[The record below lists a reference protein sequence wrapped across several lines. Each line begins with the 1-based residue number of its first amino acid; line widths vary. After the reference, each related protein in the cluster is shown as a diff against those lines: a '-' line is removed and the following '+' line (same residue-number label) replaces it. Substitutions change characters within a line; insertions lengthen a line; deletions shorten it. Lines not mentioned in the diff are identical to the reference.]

1 MAVSSEELRKAME
14 TLNISDVHIE
24 KEQVKTI
31 YKKLLLKW
39 HPDSCPSGEERFY
52 NEISAKINAAYEVI
66 EKAYSEGLMGPD
78 AKTFE
83 HNYSCNYESSTSK
96 QDANY
101 TNNQATNS
109 SRNYNQNTSS
119 NNSSRSQEQSAQDVT
134 YDSEIYDSPDLYST
148 LIYRYRGLN
157 FIFLT
162 ICIIYIIKAVMKSPE
177 TDIYIEKSIINLIKG
192 LALYYSIYWFCKSYA
207 ACFGFLIPGIVAIFT
222 YKIITLVPMYFYNRV
237 NVNYEWVTMLI
248 YIAVFFIIEYFVHI
262 KKILLT
268 IGHTYNIKIKIQT
281 KILSYI
287 MLLEYAIMLIFGL
300 YSVSLVHKF
309 TAIRN
314 TIMPPWYF

>member
-24 KEQVKTI
+24 KEQVKKI

-39 HPDSCPSGEERFY
+39 HPDSCPSGEEHFY

-66 EKAYSEGLMGPD
+66 EKAYSEGLMGPGV
-78 AKTFE
+78 KIL
-83 HNYSCNYESSTSK
+83 ES
-96 QDANY
+96 
-101 TNNQATNS
+101 
-109 SRNYNQNTSS
+109 NYNQNTSS
-119 NNSSRSQEQSAQDVT
+119 DNSSRSQEQSAQDVT

-162 ICIIYIIKAVMKSPE
+162 ICVIYIVKAIMKFPE
-177 TDIYIEKSIINLIKG
+177 TNIYIEQSVLSLIKG
-192 LALYYSIYWFCKSYA
+192 LALYYAIYWFCKAFA
-207 ACFGFLIPGIVAIFT
+207 ACFGFLVPGITAAIIYTFLT
-222 YKIITLVPMYFYNRV
+222 RVPMYFYNKID
-237 NVNYEWVTMLI
+237 VNYEWLIMLI
-248 YIAVFFIIEYFVHI
+248 YIAIFFVIEYFVHI

-268 IGHTYNIKIKIQT
+268 VGRSRYIKVKMQT
-281 KILSYI
+281 KIFSYI
-287 MLLEYAIMLIFGL
+287 LLFEYAIMLVFGL

-309 TAIRN
+309 IAIRN
-314 TIMPPWYF
+314 TIMPSWYF